1 LGVALSTPR
10 AYYVCVGHD
19 SHTRT
24 RGGGTML
31 DHETLI
37 AGGYTVE
44 EIMAAEEA
52 ERIAYSDEVMG
63 WELDGCQSPLPL
75 PSDDD
80 LPF

>member
-1 LGVALSTPR
+1 
-10 AYYVCVGHD
+10 
-19 SHTRT
+19 
-24 RGGGTML
+24 ML